1 MKAKVGTSFGL
12 ALLLAIGVIATML
25 ALGMLTPQKVTAAQA
40 GIVVADGTQVN
51 VPDTPGANATYTMSF
66 RNHEEMVAQSDQI
79 YVKFAFTIGVPSTIE
94 KERITISASGG
105 GISNPVF
112 DPQITASD
120 AGEPIIVLTIGDTD
134 PTTVAVDNLI
144 AYIEPVDAL
153 AAVVGDNGNR
163 GNTTNT
169 NSGHVLQFSKLAG
182 ITNSNHASNSPTF
195 GPTYV
200 SMSDNGTTYG
210 ARRDFTVQRWLQLSS
225 TSAAKGKVIT
235 LTGKA
240 YEDGGTATIW
250 LDGDRDGVIDT
261 DETVLGTSD
270 ANIAGGSFTASF
282 TVGDSFIVGANYLNA
297 IDGTGTAAA
306 APYLPAS
313 PRVGAQEFIK
323 RGSIS
328 VSPTSASRGETISIT
343 LDDFG
348 ASTTASGKV
357 LTVTFGGAG
366 AALPTDGTAV
376 YVNSDGFFSI
386 AVPSTT
392 PLGTQQV
399 RLTSAP
405 TPGGSSEG
413 PRTSTITIIGGFAIS
428 ASPATA
434 VSNQTITVSG
444 SGFQGSGTVIANSI
458 TVSGVTVT
466 HSPITIDD
474 SGNLITTFSLPSGD
488 TADPNGTLR
497 VAGDHEVLIT
507 DSAGR
512 IGIATITV
520 PAKTITL
527 DPTDSRRGSTVAVT
541 GSGFSASTTVT
552 ILHGTITVATV
563 TADSAGNLPAGTTF
577 VVPSAAPIPSTNTVT
592 ARIGT
597 PNSGTNRSAF
607 GTHTVPGASMT
618 ITPTSVASGETIS
631 VTGLDFPGFVSLS
644 VLTIG
649 GISALPTTAPATAS
663 DGSFSASVLVPALA
677 TGTQTVLITAGG
689 TSSNLP
695 ITITAAPAT
704 PAVTTGATEDT
715 FAAEITADNLVRVW
729 WFSNANQAWSFFDPR
744 PAFAAANT
752 YTSASSGDIVWVNV
766 TVQTT
771 FQGATL
777 YPGWNLIALNR

>member
-1 MKAKVGTSFGL
+1 MKAKVGTYFGL

-25 ALGMLTPQKVTAAQA
+25 ALGMLTPQKVTAAHA

-51 VPDTPGANATYTMSF
+51 VPDTPGATATYTMSF

-112 DPQITASD
+112 DPLITASD
-120 AGEPIIVLTIGDTD
+120 RGEPIIVLTIGDTD

-144 AYIEPVDAL
+144 AYPEPLNV
-153 AAVVGDNGNR
+153 AATDIPAGGT
-163 GNTTNT
+163 TTNT

-195 GPTYV
+195 GTTYV
-200 SMSDNGTTYG
+200 LMSDDGTTYG
-210 ARRDFTVQRWLQLSS
+210 DPRAFTVQRWLQLSS

-250 LDGDRDGVIDT
+250 LDDNLDGVIDT

-297 IDGTGTAAA
+297 IDGTGTSAK
-306 APYLPAS
+306 APYLAAS
-313 PRVGAQEFIK
+313 PRVGAQEFTK

-328 VSPTSASRGETISIT
+328 VSPTTASRGETISIT

-348 ASTTASGKV
+348 ASTTARGEV
-357 LTVTFGGAG
+357 TEVTFGGVNAV
-366 AALPTDGTAV
+366 LPTDGTAV

-386 AVPSTT
+386 AVPSNT

-399 RLTSAP
+399 RLTSAS
-405 TPGGSSEG
+405 TSGGKPEG

-444 SGFQGSGTVIANSI
+444 SGFEGSGTVMANSI
-458 TVSGVTVT
+458 TVGGVTVN
-466 HSPITIDD
+466 HSAITIDD

-488 TADPNGTLR
+488 ETDPKGTLR
-497 VAGDHEVLIT
+497 VAGDHEVLIKDNT
-507 DSAGR
+507 GR

-527 DPTDSRRGSTVAVT
+527 DPINSRRGSTVAVT

-552 ILHGTITVATV
+552 IIHGSNTVTTV

-577 VVPSAAPIPSTNTVT
+577 TVPSAALIPSTNTVT

-607 GTHTVPGASMT
+607 GTHTVPGSSIT

-644 VLTIG
+644 ALTIG
-649 GISALPTTAPATAS
+649 GVSALPTPAPATAS
-663 DGSFSASVLVPALA
+663 DGSFSASVLVPALG

-689 TSSNLP
+689 TSSNVP

-777 YPGWNLIALNR
+777 YPGWNLIALNG